1 MSIDEQIE
9 SMKATLTTLKE
20 VLPRV
25 TGEDFLTWMKRG
37 LDAGLL
43 TVDEHEVLNRI
54 FVYGSEHCKRFC
66 GSRRPCCGALC

>member
-54 FVYGSEHCKRFC
+54 FVYGGRSHLEWVV
-66 GSRRPCCGALC
+66 A